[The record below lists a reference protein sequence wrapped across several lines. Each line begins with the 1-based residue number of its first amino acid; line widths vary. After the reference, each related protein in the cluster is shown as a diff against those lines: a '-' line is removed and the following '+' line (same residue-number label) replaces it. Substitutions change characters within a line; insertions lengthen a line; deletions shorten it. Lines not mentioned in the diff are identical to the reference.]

1 MNETVA
7 REVLLESANPLGLEG
22 IEYVEYQTSRPQA
35 LGHVLELM
43 GFRPVARHRSR
54 EVLLYRQ
61 GDMNIIVNAHA
72 GSAGAPPE
80 HPRLAALALRVRDA
94 GAAHRRALELGAW
107 DVPVRVQPMELHIP
121 AVHGV
126 GASRLYFVDRWR
138 EFSIHDVDF
147 VPVPGV
153 DPRPPALAGLHWF
166 GIVQYVGLERTEDW
180 VAFYGSI
187 FGFQVMGEDRE
198 TGVLPSGCVLRSPEG
213 SLHLQLVEPA
223 GDMVDSEE
231 WLQRVA
237 FGAAD
242 VPAAAAA
249 LAARGVQFVD
259 TARVHVDAR
268 GALTQSWL
276 GGLMFELV
284 HHDAAGAAAA

>member
-1 MNETVA
+1 MEAQTHAVFEREA
-7 REVLLESANPLGLEG
+7 RPEGGNPLGLAG
-22 IEYVEYQTSRPQA
+22 IEYVEYQTARPQA

-61 GDMNIIVNAHA
+61 GPMNVIVNGHSAP
-72 GSAGAPPE
+72 GSVAPQS
-80 HPRLAALALRVRDA
+80 PRIGALALRVHDA
-94 GAAHRRALELGAW
+94 GAAHRQALERGAW

-121 AVHGV
+121 AIRGV

-138 EFSIHDVDF
+138 DFSIYDVDF
-147 VPVPGV
+147 VPMPGV
-153 DPRPPALAGLHWF
+153 DPNPPALAGLHWF
-166 GIVQYVGLERTEDW
+166 GVVQYVGLARTEDW
-180 VAFYGSI
+180 VAFYRSI
-187 FGFQVMGEDRE
+187 LGFEVMGQERE

-213 SLHLQLVEPA
+213 SLHLQLIEPA
-223 GDMVDSEE
+223 ADLPDGEE

-242 VPAAAAA
+242 VPGAAAA
-249 LAARGVQFVD
+249 LRGRGVQFLD
-259 TARVHVDAR
+259 TAALHVQAC

-284 HHDAAGAAAA
+284 HHEG